1 MKKTLKEKLA
11 SLIPTKRRLIQ
22 LYAALLTN
30 AHLKGYI
37 TGDITENMYKGDLK
51 AICSPGLNCY
61 SCPGAV
67 GACPLGSLQNSL
79 AGSGRSVPY
88 YIFGILLLY
97 GIILGR
103 WICGFLCPFGL
114 VQDLLHKIKTPKLK
128 KSKLTKALS
137 YLKYVILVLFV
148 FIIPLFY
155 MLKDVTLPSFCKYI
169 CPAGTLGGAIGMLLN
184 PVNHGMLESLGPL
197 FTWKFALM
205 CSFIVGAVF
214 IYRIFCRFICPLGAI
229 YGLFNRFSILGIKLE
244 KKKCIDCGLCIS
256 KCKMDISHVGD
267 HECIMCGE
275 CIPVCPTKAISW
287 SGSKIILPENEIESV
302 KSDEA
307 LTEHEREKKLSEVTR
322 RRERRVKILKITAS
336 VLMVATLATAL
347 IYYNFFGKN
356 EAVEEPPI
364 SEDTPTFNPRT
375 NGKVTV
381 VNFWYTDCQGCKAE
395 LPHFDKIAKEY
406 SGRVDVVA
414 IHADDF
420 KLANGAA
427 LEWVNE
433 YYSDYD
439 ILFLKDG
446 AGDAFYNKL
455 LGSGG
460 YPMTLV
466 VADNG
471 VIVERVEGE
480 MTEAELRDAVERA
493 LANTVPPVL
502 GEGAYE
508 NFVIFDFELEYLK
521 LPEGEE

>member
-1 MKKTLKEKLA
+1 MKKTMKERLA

-79 AGSGRSVPY
+79 AGSGRSAPY

-114 VQDLLHKIKTPKLK
+114 IQDLLHKIKTPKLK
-128 KSKLTKALS
+128 KNRFTKALS
-137 YLKYVILVLFV
+137 YLKYVILALFV
-148 FIIPLFY
+148 FIIPLLY

-169 CPAGTLGGAIGMLLN
+169 CPAGTLGGAIGMLFN
-184 PVNHGMLESLGPL
+184 PVNYGMLESLGPL

-267 HECIMCGE
+267 RECIMCGE

-287 SGSKIILPENEIESV
+287 SGSKIILPENEIESI
-302 KSDEA
+302 KSDE
-307 LTEHEREKKLSEVTR
+307 TISDSEREARLTAVTAK
-322 RRERRVKILKITAS
+322 REKRVKIIKIVAS
-336 VLMVATLATAL
+336 VLMIATLATAL
-347 IYYNFFGKN
+347 VYYNFIDKP
-356 EAVEEPPI
+356 EEGEGPGI

-381 VNFWYTDCQGCKAE
+381 VNFWYTRCAGCVAE

-406 SGRVDVVA
+406 GDDITVVA
-414 IHADDF
+414 IHADNPQ
-420 KLANGAA
+420 LADGEAD
-427 LEWVNE
+427 EWVNGK
-433 YYSDYD
+433 YADYD
-439 ILFLKDG
+439 IVFLKDG
-446 AGDAFYNKL
+446 AGDAFYKKL
-455 LGSGG
+455 LGGGG

-466 VADNG
+466 VDANG
-471 VIVERVEGE
+471 VIVERVEGQMSE
-480 MTEAELRDAVERA
+480 SELRAAVEKA
-493 LANTVPPVL
+493 LASTAPTIAD
-502 GEGAYE
+502 GAYE
-508 NFVIFDFELEYLK
+508 NLTIFDFELEYLK
-521 LPEGEE
+521 LPEGVE